1 DVIFASFYLD
11 FNIVRCLNLFT
22 NVNMNLFLPSFI
34 NPCGSF
40 GLLLSLSSAP
50 TERLLPLREPKSAP
64 KYLATV
70 NKK

>member
-1 DVIFASFYLD
+1 VIFASFYLD

-22 NVNMNLFLPSFI
+22 NVNMKLFLPSFI

-40 GLLLSLSSAP
+40 WLLSPLSSAP
-50 TERLLPLREPKSAP
+50 TERLLPLRESKSAQ
-64 KYLATV
+64 KSLAIV